1 VDVIKK
7 LFNWKVVKSDN
18 KKNNIVAAI
27 VYKDIYNNE
36 NKGEISAIISLENY
50 YRSMNRDI
58 DSIVI
63 IPMENGRILGTSIEF
78 DEVYYFKDIDESVR
92 QFILDNYKSTKSIWW
107 FK

>member
-1 VDVIKK
+1 MDVIKK

-92 QFILDNYKSTKSIWW
+92 QFILDNYKSTKSIW
-107 FK
+107 

>member
-92 QFILDNYKSTKSIWW
+92 QFILDNYKSTKSIW
-107 FK
+107 

>member
-18 KKNNIVAAI
+18 KKNNIVGAI

-92 QFILDNYKSTKSIWW
+92 QFILDNYKSTKSIW
-107 FK
+107 